1 MIFSVNRTGLSRLSS
16 RQRSIIGFLA
26 VIVGGY
32 IAWGPGG
39 ALFGFGLAA
48 LIAAQVEE
56 IQASIIASKAA
67 GSQ

>member
-1 MIFSVNRTGLSRLSS
+1 M
-16 RQRSIIGFLA
+16 
-26 VIVGGY
+26 GGY

-56 IQASIIASKAA
+56 IQSSIISGKATS
-67 GSQ
+67 SQ